1 VNKNLDNSF
10 DSVDRSDK
18 VTPSQL
24 ITRGLLLCPD
34 SHPGR
39 LPQVALESH
48 TNIFT
53 SFFSK

>member
-10 DSVDRSDK
+10 DSDDRSDK